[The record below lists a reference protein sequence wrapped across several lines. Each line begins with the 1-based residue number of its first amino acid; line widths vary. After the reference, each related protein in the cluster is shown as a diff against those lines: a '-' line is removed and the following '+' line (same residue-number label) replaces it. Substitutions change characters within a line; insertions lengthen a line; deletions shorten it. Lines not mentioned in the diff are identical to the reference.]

1 MELITKQ
8 GYKQTEVGLIPRDWD
23 LHKIESLTPFGV
35 KYGIVDGPFGSNLKT
50 EHYKKKGIPIITSGY
65 VTNGYFK
72 ADNYLY
78 VDELKFKQEKRSAV
92 KGGDI
97 VMAKIGARCGASA
110 ILPLN
115 HEVGILSGNALKIS
129 IDEKKYSTI
138 LVWQYLQNIYQK
150 GDLEGI
156 TSTGA
161 QPAISMSNL
170 KVYQIPLPPT
180 LTEQKAIA
188 TALSDVDALITSLE
202 QTITKKKA
210 IKQGAMQ
217 QLLTGETRIKGYD
230 NNIKTVD
237 SIYGKIPIDWGIQSI
252 GNVCKIFGRIGF
264 RGYTVNDIVD
274 EASGA
279 LSLSPSNII
288 NNKIN
293 FKKGTFI
300 SWMKYHESPEI
311 KIRKGDIVLVKTASV
326 GKTAIIENLP
336 HKITLNPQLVVLKN
350 VKIDRYYL
358 SYMMSYKIIQNQ
370 IITSVAGG
378 VVPTLTQEQ
387 ISGFTFPIPNSI
399 QEQKA
404 ISNTLSDMDTEITQ
418 LESKKEKY
426 QAIKQGMMQ
435 ELLTG
440 KTRLI

>member
-1 MELITKQ
+1 MELIKEKEPTQLKYPVDWEMLNLGKSSVLKARIGWQ
-8 GYKQTEVGLIPRDWD
+8 GLTTAEYLDAGDYYLITGTDFKHGYIDWD
-23 LHKIESLTPFGV
+23 NCVYVEKLRYDQDKNIQVKEDDVLVTKDGTIGKVAFVNNVPKKTTLNSGVFVIRPVHKSYYPRYFYYVLMSEHFKDFLGKLTAG
-35 KYGIVDGPFGSNLKT
+35 
-50 EHYKKKGIPIITSGY
+50 
-65 VTNGYFK
+65 
-72 ADNYLY
+72 
-78 VDELKFKQEKRSAV
+78 
-92 KGGDI
+92 
-97 VMAKIGARCGASA
+97 
-110 ILPLN
+110 
-115 HEVGILSGNALKIS
+115 
-129 IDEKKYSTI
+129 STI
-138 LVWQYLQNIYQK
+138 SHLYQK
-150 GDLEGI
+150 DFVHYEF
-156 TSTGA
+156 
-161 QPAISMSNL
+161 
-170 KVYQIPLPPT
+170 PLPPT

-336 HKITLNPQLVVLKN
+336 HKITLNPQLVVIKN

-418 LESKKEKY
+418 LETKKEKY

>member
-1 MELITKQ
+1 MELMTKQ
-8 GYKQTEVGLIPRDWD
+8 GYKQTKVGLIPEDWK
-23 LHKIESLTPFGV
+23 LESTVEVAKNKTGGIKI
-35 KYGIVDGPFGSNLKT
+35 GPFGSALKKELLT
-50 EHYKKKGIPIITSGY
+50 KQGYKVYGQEN
-65 VTNGYFK
+65 VF
-72 ADNYLY
+72 DNDVEIGDRYINKQHFQK
-78 VDELKFKQEKRSAV
+78 LKSCKLNP
-92 KGGDI
+92 GDFI
-97 VMAKIGARCGASA
+97 VSMMGTIGQCM
-110 ILPLN
+110 ILPDN
-115 HEVGILSGNALKIS
+115 IQPGIMDSHLLRIKL
-129 IDEKKYSTI
+129 DEKKVYPHYFEHIFSSVYTLNQIKKLSVGGIMDGLSSKIVKQI
-138 LVWQYLQNIYQK
+138 LYN
-150 GDLEGI
+150 
-156 TSTGA
+156 
-161 QPAISMSNL
+161 
-170 KVYQIPLPPT
+170 LPPT

-188 TALSDVDALITSLE
+188 TALSDVDELITNLGKL
-202 QTITKKKA
+202 ITKKKA